1 MLVSSKPEVQRM
13 NFFFWVLKISK
24 SVRAE
29 GRRNTGRERGN
40 SGSFE
45 SFDHQNR
52 TFKKLD
58 FWLWK
63 PPTLLS
69 EPPIKL
75 LLSLNQQDI
84 HEEDKKNSPLSLFPS
99 SGGKG
104 RIGNSHF
111 SWHLFWGLWSLM
123 VSPVDIIHPKTE
135 WLWISLLSMIK
146 ECKKFNYRRSC
157 KVILVLSE
165 TDWIELE

>member
-1 MLVSSKPEVQRM
+1 MYACFFKTWGPEDE
-13 NFFFWVLKISK
+13 FFFLSRKNFEVGASCGPSK
-24 SVRAE
+24 DWS
-29 GRRNTGRERGN
+29 GKGY

-75 LLSLNQQDI
+75 LLSLNQRDI
-84 HEEDKKNSPLSLFPS
+84 HEEKWKIWELSFSLFS
-99 SGGKG
+99 
-104 RIGNSHF
+104 RF

-123 VSPVDIIHPKTE
+123 VSLVDIIHPKTE
-135 WLWISLLSMIK
+135 WLWISLSMIK

-165 TDWIELE
+165 TVWIELE

>member
-1 MLVSSKPEVQRM
+1 M
-13 NFFFWVLKISK
+13 NFFFEVLKISK
-24 SVRAE
+24 SVLSC
-29 GRRNTGRERGN
+29 GPSKYWSGRGN

-75 LLSLNQQDI
+75 LLSLNQRDI
-84 HEEDKKNSPLSLFPS
+84 HEEKWKIWEEGKRSPFSFSLFS
-99 SGGKG
+99 
-104 RIGNSHF
+104 RF

-123 VSPVDIIHPKTE
+123 VSLVDIIHPKTE
-135 WLWISLLSMIK
+135 WLWISLSMIK

-165 TDWIELE
+165 TVWIELE